1 MRINEIRKKGS
12 IESLVIALWRFA
24 VLVKISNHNGNN
36 KRFLFIH
43 QKKCVKMNLP
53 LSLYWIFGDWWTV
66 NEQRAECV
74 MDFFGLICVHT
85 ILIHS
90 FAFGAK
96 QSMAKPRKAK
106 PIERKRNWAF
116 CMQPNAYT
124 VRNCLC
130 VRVCCFLVKSTPID
144 QFDNKICLYHF
155 NNYTN
160 DLQLEHFQVDLC
172 VIHALSTKIWI
183 RLFAERAKF
192 NDHNPKRFPIDL
204 LWNWEQP
211 KSARVDFIDLYNLM
225 SVEWWIL
232 KQKGM
237 PIQKV

>member
-130 VRVCCFLVKSTPID
+130 VCVCAFFLGKID
-144 QFDNKICLYHF
+144 PYWSVRQQNLSISFQ
-155 NNYTN
+155 
-160 DLQLEHFQVDLC
+160 QLHKWFAAWTFPSWFVCDTCSLNQNMNSAFLARTGGTCQIQWTQSEEISDWFV
-172 VIHALSTKIWI
+172 VEPRATEKRAR
-183 RLFAERAKF
+183 RLHR
-192 NDHNPKRFPIDL
+192 
-204 LWNWEQP
+204 
-211 KSARVDFIDLYNLM
+211 
-225 SVEWWIL
+225 SV
-232 KQKGM
+232 
-237 PIQKV
+237 